1 MSVAIRLRRA
11 GGKRKPFFHIVATDS
26 RNARDGKFIEKLG
39 HYSPA
44 VKPTVFKIDRERFDY
59 WLSVGA
65 KASPT
70 VTQLVARSATDS
82 AKGAVKDTKDGKP
95 TPAA

>member
-11 GGKRKPFFHIVATDS
+11 GKKNKPFFHVVATHK

-39 HYSPA
+39 HYNP
-44 VKPTVFKIDRERFDY
+44 VVNPPVFKIDHERFDY

-65 KASPT
+65 EASPT
-70 VTQLVARSATDS
+70 VSQLVAKSKADH
-82 AKGAVKDTKDGKP
+82 GE
-95 TPAA
+95 

>member
-11 GGKRKPFFHIVATDS
+11 GGKKKPFFHVVATNS

-39 HYSPA
+39 HYNPA
-44 VKPTVFKIDRERFDY
+44 AKPTVFKIDRERFDY

-70 VTQLVARSATDS
+70 VSQLVARSA
-82 AKGAVKDTKDGKP
+82 A
-95 TPAA
+95 PAAGKDAADGQPAATA